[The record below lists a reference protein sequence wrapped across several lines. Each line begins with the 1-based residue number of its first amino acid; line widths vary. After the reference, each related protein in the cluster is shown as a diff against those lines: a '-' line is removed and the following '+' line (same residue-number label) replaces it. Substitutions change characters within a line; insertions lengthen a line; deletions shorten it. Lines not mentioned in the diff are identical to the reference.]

1 MDSPPS
7 QLRCSNQMWRAIP
20 RRSQV
25 APAFPNFDRSALI
38 VVWDEWREWI
48 DRIRRAQSRACVGWR
63 PLVANSQATAR
74 IWIEPPCPRL
84 QAWRLLFLFRIRKH
98 LEVECLS
105 QWLVF
110 QVARRSW
117 VRVVIPWFDQCLELL
132 SQRLWRYLFLR
143 RDHQRQLL
151 ELFDCPKFHLH
162 LPANPPLNSN
172 LMWRYRL
179 RLHLEFLNR
188 SRLARCCATRPRLW
202 IFLCA
207 RRLLWLI
214 DWLVWQWLTR
224 RW

>member
-1 MDSPPS
+1 M
-7 QLRCSNQMWRAIP
+7 
-20 RRSQV
+20 
-25 APAFPNFDRSALI
+25 
-38 VVWDEWREWI
+38 
-48 DRIRRAQSRACVGWR
+48 
-63 PLVANSQATAR
+63 
-74 IWIEPPCPRL
+74 
-84 QAWRLLFLFRIRKH
+84 
-98 LEVECLS
+98 ECLS

-110 QVARRSW
+110 QVARRAW
-117 VRVVIPWFDQCLELL
+117 VRVVIPGFDQCLELL

-151 ELFDCPKFHLH
+151 ELFDCQKFHLH

-202 IFLCA
+202 IFLFA

-224 RW
+224 HWLRLVDQLLFQ